1 MEEKNEFLHPQLV
14 DLYNDLFTLSI
25 PDEAVSFP
33 SIGADVRQQWGNG
46 VPLLRCAAPVIA
58 PEVFFELM
66 SRTGEIMKKHQAEQ
80 AADIERVLEAMPRE
94 SGARTEF
101 INGVLR
107 RDSTMIEELVDAHKI
122 QVEVVS
128 FLVSQTL
135 RPFMRL
141 MARKLSAEFDYDT
154 WHRGT
159 CPVCGGNPTMAY
171 LSKGAGRR
179 RLYCSL
185 CECDWFFMRIGCPY
199 CANTEGAKIKYFTV
213 DDDKRYR
220 VYVCEVCKGYIKT
233 VDHSA
238 SALGEKPEMFWEDAK
253 TVHLD
258 LIAMRE
264 GFINKSIEL
273 PAEPGD
279 SRAVQ

>member
-33 SIGADVRQQWGNG
+33 PFGADVREQWRNG
-46 VPLLRCAAPVIA
+46 VPLLRCAAPVVD
-58 PEVFFELM
+58 PEAFFELM
-66 SRTGEIMKKHQAEQ
+66 SRTGEIMKKYQTEQ
-80 AADIERVLEAMPRE
+80 TADIERVLKAMPRE
-94 SGARTEF
+94 TDARKEF
-101 INGVLR
+101 ISGVLR
-107 RDSTMIEELVDAHKI
+107 RDTAMIENLVDAHQI

-128 FLVSQTL
+128 FLVSQSL

-141 MARKLSAEFDYDT
+141 MARKLSADFDYDT

-171 LSKGAGRR
+171 LSKGTRRR

-185 CECDWFFMRIGCPY
+185 CECDWFFQRIGCPY
-199 CANTEGAKIKYFTV
+199 CDNTEGSKIKYFTV

-238 SALGEKPEMFWEDAK
+238 ALGEKPEMFWEDAK

-279 SRAVQ
+279 SKAVQ

>member
-1 MEEKNEFLHPQLV
+1 MEGKNEFLHPQLV

-25 PDEAVSFP
+25 SEEAVSFP
-33 SIGADVRQQWGNG
+33 RLDEDVRKQWNSG
-46 VPLLRCAAPVIA
+46 VPLLRCVAPVID
-58 PEVFFELM
+58 PDVFFECM
-66 SRTGEIMKKHQAEQ
+66 THTGDIIKKHQTEQTAEIDQ
-80 AADIERVLEAMPRE
+80 VLKAMPLDD
-94 SGARTEF
+94 GARINF

-107 RDSTMIEELVDAHKI
+107 RDFDIIEQVMDAHKI
-122 QVEVVS
+122 QPDVVS

-141 MARKLSAEFDYDT
+141 MTRKLSANFDFDV

-159 CPVCGGNPTMAY
+159 CPVCGGNPTMAFF
-171 LSKGAGRR
+171 SKGTGRR

-185 CECDWFFMRIGCPY
+185 CDCDWFFKRIGCPY
-199 CANTEGAKIKYFTV
+199 CDNTDGSKIRYFTV

-220 VYVCEVCKGYIKT
+220 VYVCDVCKGYIKT
-233 VDHSA
+233 VDQGT

-253 TVHLD
+253 TVHFD

-273 PAEPGD
+273 PAEPGE
-279 SRAVQ
+279 SNAVQ